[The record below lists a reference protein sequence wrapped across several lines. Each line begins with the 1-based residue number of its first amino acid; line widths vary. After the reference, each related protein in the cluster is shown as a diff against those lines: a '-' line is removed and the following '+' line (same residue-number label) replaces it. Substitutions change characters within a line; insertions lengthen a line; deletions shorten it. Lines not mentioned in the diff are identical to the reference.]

1 MTFSKKVKAL
11 ILMAIMLPLIIVIS
25 LSYVSTKQSLNEL
38 NFERLIALR
47 EIKKSQLYQYFES
60 ASASF
65 NVIEHATKQYS
76 SQLEVDSTHQ
86 FFTTLNN
93 ELGFY
98 DIFVIDP
105 FGQIIYTVAREAD
118 YQTNLVSGPYR
129 QSGLG
134 MVYQKAINNSTLQVI
149 DFTPY
154 APSNNEPAAF
164 MAKSVNIDNQRW
176 VVAVQL
182 SIDKINQVMRQ
193 RDGMGITGETYLV
206 GPDLLMRS
214 DSFLDPINRSISAS
228 FAGTVKKNGADTYA
242 VHQALKGVSGVGIVT
257 DYNGN
262 PVLSA
267 YSPINVF
274 GLNWALLAEIDVS
287 EVYKP
292 IDDYLFK
299 SLIMS
304 AISIA
309 FAFMASSYF
318 KKLVMRPLGGEPEEM
333 RKLMSVIASGDLSSN
348 IEPANEES
356 LKAQLASTQINLG
369 AMIQNIANYINR
381 LAATSEELS
390 AVTFQSSHN
399 LNQQN
404 DELEQAATAV
414 TEMAATIEEVS
425 KRTLDTARDTDSAE
439 TYCKTGLQKA
449 QVAMQDVAKV
459 AKQTQLSADGIG
471 QLAGSVS
478 DITSVVEVIRAVA
491 EQTNL
496 LALNAAIEAARAGE
510 SGRGFAVVADEVRAL
525 AHRTQEST
533 AKIERMI
540 ETIKHQTASTVSAIQ
555 DSVQH
560 AHNSIGVVQDVY
572 QNLEVIVKLIS
583 NVNLQNSSISSAAEQ
598 QAVTAAEVDRSLVS
612 IRDLA
617 IQNAS
622 GATQT
627 SESSNELASLAAD
640 LNRLTQGFKLKASR
654 A

>member
-1 MTFSKKVKAL
+1 MTFSEKVKAL
-11 ILMAIMLPLIIVIS
+11 ILIGIMLPLLIVIS
-25 LSYVSTKQSLNEL
+25 FSYLSTRQTLNEL
-38 NFERLIALR
+38 NYERLIALR
-47 EIKKSQLYQYFES
+47 EIKKSQLYQHFES

-65 NVIEHATKQYS
+65 NVIEHAARQYA

-98 DIFVIDP
+98 DIFLIDP
-105 FGQIIYTVAREAD
+105 FGNIVYTVERESD
-118 YQTNLVSGPYR
+118 YQTNLVTGPYR

-134 MVYQKAINNSTLQVI
+134 LVYQKALNNSTIQVV

-164 MAKSVNIDNQRW
+164 MAKGVAVDNQRW

-182 SIDKINQVMRQ
+182 SIDKINEVMRQ
-193 RDGMGITGETYLV
+193 RDGMGDTGETYLV
-206 GPDLLMRS
+206 GPDFLMRS
-214 DSFLDPINRSISAS
+214 DSFLDPVHRSISAS
-228 FAGTVKKNGADTYA
+228 FAGTVEKNGADTYA
-242 VHQALKGVSGVGIVT
+242 VKQALKGVSGVGMVI

-274 GLNWALLAEIDVS
+274 GLNWALLAEIDVA
-287 EVYKP
+287 EVNKP
-292 IDDYLFK
+292 IADYLMK
-299 SLIMS
+299 SLIL
-304 AISIA
+304 IVVSIL

-333 RKLMSVIASGDLSSN
+333 RTLMSVIAAGDLSTH
-348 IEPANEES
+348 IEPADERS
-356 LKAQLASTQINLG
+356 LKTQLAHTQLNLG
-369 AMIQNIANYINR
+369 SMIKQIVSYTNR

-390 AVTFQSSHN
+390 AVTLQSSHT

-414 TEMAATIEEVS
+414 TEMAATIEDVS
-425 KRTLDTARDTDSAE
+425 KRTVDTARDTDAAE
-439 TYCKTGLQKA
+439 AYCKTGLHKA
-449 QVAMQDVAKV
+449 QAAMLDVAKV
-459 AKQTQLSADGIG
+459 AKQTQLSAEGIG
-471 QLAGSVS
+471 QLAGSVT

-525 AHRTQEST
+525 AHRTQDST
-533 AKIERMI
+533 AKIEQMI
-540 ETIKHQTASTVSAIQ
+540 ETIKQQTGTTVAAIQ

-560 AHNSIGVVQDVY
+560 AQNSIGVVQDVY
-572 QNLEVIVKLIS
+572 NDLEVIVKLIS

-598 QAVTAAEVDRSLVS
+598 QAVTATEVDRSLIS

-627 SESSNELASLAAD
+627 SESSNELACLAAD
-640 LNRLTQGFKLKASR
+640 LNKLTEGFKLKA
-654 A
+654 

>member
-369 AMIQNIANYINR
+369 AMIQNIANYTNR